1 LPADQA
7 FGHQRFLPKNRHMD
21 VPRMDELRRRLEEA
35 RPSNWQHWPMLRN
48 LWPWFAALGAVVMLA
63 IPWGIRAE
71 ERSLDAASREA
82 LAEAGILIE
91 DITFTGRRATI
102 VADLTPQE
110 QNAAVTVLA
119 EMGGVAKV
127 TWQEGSGLF
136 VAPTTTSSTTT
147 TTETPEPSA
156 RITVSVKDGRITL
169 RGIVPAAR
177 AIKDVGDAA
186 AEVWGSD
193 VVNQLFVDESL
204 LAHPWLATAEDAI
217 AVLTML
223 IDPQLTLDA
232 EGATITGG
240 AIDESTLEEAITRLA
255 AALGDETEIDNKVTV
270 TPLDLPRIQI
280 LSPGDGTVALEGT
293 VANTDVR
300 KAIVRAV
307 GKTGSGLETTNE
319 ITIGTTTADVYPL
332 RRIPDLVAT
341 LGPADQWTL
350 LFDGESLGGS
360 AVGGRFFVEDRVKVS
375 APANAL
381 LDELGRFLHLD
392 PHLNI
397 EIEVHADPREGDVDA
412 TDLAVRRAEAL
423 AARLIRL
430 GIDPHRISA
439 VSAAGTGELLR
450 FQLIPAD
457 H

>member
-1 LPADQA
+1 
-7 FGHQRFLPKNRHMD
+7 
-21 VPRMDELRRRLEEA
+21 MDELRRRLEEA
-35 RPSNWQHWPMLRN
+35 RPSNWQHWPTISG

-82 LAEAGILIE
+82 LADAGILIE

-102 VADLTPQE
+102 VADLTPRD
-110 QNAAVTVLA
+110 QNAAINVLA

-127 TWQEGSGLF
+127 TWEEGSGLF
-136 VAPTTTSSTTT
+136 VAPTTTTSSTTT
-147 TTETPEPSA
+147 TTGAPEPSA
-156 RITVSVKDGRITL
+156 RLTASVKDGRITL

-186 AEVWGSD
+186 GDVWGSD
-193 VVNQLFVDESL
+193 VVNQIFVDETV
-204 LAHPWLATAEDAI
+204 LAHPWLATAEDTI

-240 AIDESTLEEAITRLA
+240 AIDEQTLEEAMTRLA
-255 AALGDETEIDNKVTV
+255 AALGAGTAIDNKVTV
-270 TPLDLPRIQI
+270 TPLQLPLIQI

-293 VANTDVR
+293 VANTGVR

-307 GKTGSGLETTNE
+307 GRTGPDLETTNE
-319 ITIGTTTADVYPL
+319 ITIGTTTADVYLL
-332 RRIPDLVAT
+332 RRIPEVVTT
-341 LGPADQWTL
+341 LGAADQWTL
-350 LFDGESLGGS
+350 LFDGASLGGS
-360 AVGGRFFVEDRVKVS
+360 AAGGRFFIDDRVKIS
-375 APANAL
+375 APMNEL

-397 EIEVHADPREGDVDA
+397 EIEIHADPREGDVDA
-412 TDLAVRRAEAL
+412 TDLAQRRAEAV
-423 AARLIRL
+423 AARLTRL

-439 VSAAGTGELLR
+439 TNAAGTGELLR